1 MSANSKTNLFFFEW
15 KSWEKW
21 THIADHVLTKKK
33 FIESHSK
40 NLPNPEEFLPNI
52 QKLKGLKNFSLGL
65 GKILPAISL

>member
-1 MSANSKTNLFFFEW
+1 
-15 KSWEKW
+15 
-21 THIADHVLTKKK
+21 VLTKKK